1 MAENQYT
8 KFLAFKGVV
17 EDLFGSDAWYALKES
32 NHIPTWRDYCLK
44 TLKLLGLAIE
54 DTVTVCDDDWKNQV
68 SDILERGIDL
78 LRGAKEI
85 DEMISIVAAS
95 ALQVSF
101 LQIGLMPRLRG
112 SNPKVSLRKGA
123 WKLDTFR
130 SVQYVQT
137 DAQREQ
143 VFLSEQQGRIGFQR
157 QFDLQTEHSK
167 SGSKEKYS
175 VWCGGREDA

>member
-44 TLKLLGLAIE
+44 ILKLLGLAIE

-78 LRGAKEI
+78 LRDAKEI

-143 VFLSEQQGRIGFQR
+143 VFLSEQQRRIGFQR
-157 QFDLQTEHSK
+157 QFDLQAEYRR